1 MTTDTIDVKLL
12 TRGDLPAFSEHF
24 ARHQAESGR
33 DGEHFMPLSPDDPS
47 EPIGLDP
54 ARFEAALDVPG
65 WQRWF
70 VAFDPA
76 ASRIIGHAD
85 LSGDRLRVGLHRC
98 EIGIGIEEPWRGQ
111 GLGRRLMEHAI
122 EFARQA
128 EGIAWVDLRVF
139 AHNDR
144 ARALYRS
151 LAFTEIGTVTDRFR
165 IQGRVIDDVL
175 MTLYVGRNTNPS

>member
-1 MTTDTIDVKLL
+1 MTTDNIESIQIRQL

-24 ARHQAESGR
+24 TRHKAESGH
-33 DGEHFMPLSPDDPS
+33 DGDHFMPISPDDPS

-70 VAFDPA
+70 VAFGPDA
-76 ASRIIGHAD
+76 GGIVGHAD
-85 LSGDRLRVGLHRC
+85 LTGDHLRAGLHRC
-98 EIGIGIEEPWRGQ
+98 EVGIGIEEPWRGR

-122 EFARQA
+122 DFARQA
-128 EGIAWVDLRVF
+128 AGIAWVDLRVF

-144 ARALYRS
+144 ARTLYRS
-151 LAFTEIGTVTDRFR
+151 LGFTEIGTVPDRFR
-165 IQGRVIDDVL
+165 IQGKVIDDVL
-175 MTLYVGRNTNPS
+175 MTLRVG